1 MMKKLFAVF
10 ASVLVLA
17 VVAFAAEGETVTVM
31 GRGTGTNRTKALEDA
46 YRDAI
51 ERAVGL
57 YADAEQL
64 MENQELVKDQI
75 LTHSNAYIERYDIEK
90 ETDLGRG
97 LLEVQILAV
106 VKKTVLTRKLEG
118 LMPAQTF
125 KLKQTFT
132 HKDTTEINA
141 KTTTIRKRDKDAAA
155 LVHNA
160 LDGVNPITQMMTVKL
175 VGATPMAAEAKPW
188 GGAKKKTMY
197 YLPVRVKL
205 DEQKYYEQFLPSLLA
220 VFEQVALEPP
230 KVLFFNKTKLSS
242 RWPIAWPSR
251 EAKEYGVQP
260 QDQEQ
265 LVFIDAVGLGN
276 GDYQMDISSGFA
288 WWLSATRTND
298 WRISL
303 AKGVLQ
309 QQGCFHVLA
318 ITEMNGDRSI
328 VKARHYRIP
337 VECASVVTQW
347 YNELAANGQITRYR
361 AILADASGR
370 EIAAASFAFDNWAL
384 LNCAVGLSGDGF
396 GPKDPKLN
404 LYQFGFYVTP
414 MVGGR
419 ARACERRVW
428 FDIPAKELPNVQ
440 SVKIE
445 LAECPFRKT

>member
-1 MMKKLFAVF
+1 MSKHAIAMCAV
-10 ASVLVLA
+10 LLLA
-17 VVAFAAEGETVTVM
+17 AATAAMGAEEETVMVM
-31 GRGTGTNRTKALEDA
+31 GRGRGPNRTKALEDA
-46 YRDAI
+46 FKDAI
-51 ERAVGL
+51 GHAVGL
-57 YADAEQL
+57 YVDAEQL
-64 MENQELVKDQI
+64 LENQELVKDQI
-75 LTHSNAYIERYDIEK
+75 LTHSNAYIERFEVK
-90 ETDLGRG
+90 NETDLGRG
-97 LLEVQILAV
+97 LTEIQILAT

-125 KLKQTFT
+125 KLKQTF
-132 HKDTTEINA
+132 KLQDATETNA

-155 LVHNA
+155 LVRNA

-175 VGATPMAAEAKPW
+175 VGATPKAADARPW
-188 GGAKKKTMY
+188 GGSRKKTMY

-205 DEQKYYEQFLPSLLA
+205 DEQKYYELFLPSLLA

-230 KVLFFNKTKLSS
+230 KDLFLHKTGISS

-265 LVFIDAVGLGN
+265 LAFIDAVGLGN
-276 GDYQMDISSGFA
+276 GDYQMGVSSGFA
-288 WWLSATRTND
+288 WWSSATRTNV
-298 WRISL
+298 WRIGL
-303 AKGVLQ
+303 AKGILQ
-309 QQGCFHVLA
+309 QQGCCHVLA

-328 VKARHYRIP
+328 VKAKHYRIP

-347 YNELAANGQITRYR
+347 FNELAANGQITRYR
-361 AILADASGR
+361 AILSDASGR

-396 GPKDPKLN
+396 GPKDPKMN
-404 LYQFGFYVTP
+404 LYQFGLYVTP

-428 FDIPAKELPNVQ
+428 FDIPAKELPKIQ

-445 LAECPFRKT
+445 LAE